1 LQSTPKS
8 YFLNLALKADNITL
22 SYTRFAFEFYIIP
35 YHIQDTH
42 TQLSSTRYID
52 DQYTPGMILKQKNFK
67 IKFHF
72 FLFSKVFLMSGN

>member
-1 LQSTPKS
+1 MQSTLKS
-8 YFLNLALKADNITL
+8 YFLNIALKADNIIEQ
-22 SYTRFAFEFYIIP
+22 STRFAFEFYV
-35 YHIQDTH
+35 IQYGIQG
-42 TQLSSTRYID
+42 TQLTSTRYID